1 MERILSTC
9 GNKRPPMLIAY
20 CPARSPETCRFSSRP
35 SIDSS
40 SISRLPRHSASK
52 SHPHCLRWPT
62 RLSNEPAAVHGTA
75 RRSGWHL
82 AQSPKCPDDTQGLSA
97 WVAYPRAQGHVARL
111 PALVAELVAAKVDA
125 MLTLN
130 YPGGL
135 AAKEG
140 TTTIP
145 IVMTSCDPLATGL
158 VDNLT
163 KRNTNIT
170 GILATRPSAWNYSK
184 RLSLEHARW
193 RCCGTQLIW
202 A

>member
-1 MERILSTC
+1 MAASGGLMSYGTDIIDLWQQAASYVDRILR
-9 GNKRPPMLIAY
+9 GEKPG
-20 CPARSPETCRFSSRP
+20 
-35 SIDSS
+35 D
-40 SISRLPRHSASK
+40 LPVQQPTHSASK

-82 AQSPKCPDDTQGLSA
+82 AQSPSCPDDTQGLSA

-145 IVMTSCDPLATGL
+145 IVMTSCD
-158 VDNLT
+158 
-163 KRNTNIT
+163 
-170 GILATRPSAWNYSK
+170 
-184 RLSLEHARW
+184 
-193 RCCGTQLIW
+193 
-202 A
+202 